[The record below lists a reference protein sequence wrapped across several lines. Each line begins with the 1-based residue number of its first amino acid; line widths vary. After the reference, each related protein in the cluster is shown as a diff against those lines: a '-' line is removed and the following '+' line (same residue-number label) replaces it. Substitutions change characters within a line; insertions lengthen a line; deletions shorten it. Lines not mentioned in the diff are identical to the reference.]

1 MRRRS
6 ITFIERKLRAES
18 RNTDCLVGMSIG
30 AATTTCPVN
39 QETAGMGTFPDLQL
53 IKI

>member
-30 AATTTCPVN
+30 IFTVHILHRNVAFWPNIPVRS
-39 QETAGMGTFPDLQL
+39 
-53 IKI
+53 